1 MRGRRILQRSG
12 ANDEAS
18 QIAEGQGK
26 SLGFPRGQEARSK
39 TAGKKAVATKSA
51 RPDGALSS
59 RAPLDHFID
68 AAAHALALPIEP
80 AWKGAIRT
88 NLAVTLALAASFAEF
103 PLPDDA
109 EPAPVFVA

>member
-1 MRGRRILQRSG
+1 MTKRAKSPKAKAKASG
-12 ANDEAS
+12 ARA
-18 QIAEGQGK
+18 AK
-26 SLGFPRGQEARSK
+26 TARGQDPRTKAARSK
-39 TAGKKAVATKSA
+39 TAGKKAVRAKSA
-51 RPDGALSS
+51 RPDSALSS
-59 RAPLDHFID
+59 RAPLDHFVD
-68 AAAHALALPIEP
+68 AAAHALALTIEP

>member
-1 MRGRRILQRSG
+1 MTKRAKSPKTKAKASGFRAAKTARGK
-12 ANDEAS
+12 D
-18 QIAEGQGK
+18 
-26 SLGFPRGQEARSK
+26 PRSK
-39 TAGKKAVATKSA
+39 TAGKKAVGAKSA
-51 RPDGALSS
+51 RPDSAPLSGQ
-59 RAPLDHFID
+59 PLDHFID

>member
-1 MRGRRILQRSG
+1 MTKRAKSPKAKAKASG
-12 ANDEAS
+12 ARA
-18 QIAEGQGK
+18 AKTARGK
-26 SLGFPRGQEARSK
+26 DPRSKDPRSK
-39 TAGKKAVATKSA
+39 TAGKKAVGAKSA
-51 RPDGALSS
+51 RPDS
-59 RAPLDHFID
+59 APLDHFID

>member
-1 MRGRRILQRSG
+1 MTKRAKSPKAKTKASG
-12 ANDEAS
+12 ARA
-18 QIAEGQGK
+18 AK
-26 SLGFPRGQEARSK
+26 TARGQDPRSKDLRSK
-39 TAGKKAVATKSA
+39 TAGKQAVRAKAA
-51 RPDGALSS
+51 RPGSAPSS
-59 RAPLDHFID
+59 RQPLDHFID

>member
-1 MRGRRILQRSG
+1 MTKRAKSPKAKAKASG
-12 ANDEAS
+12 FRAAKT
-18 QIAEGQGK
+18 A
-26 SLGFPRGQEARSK
+26 RGQEARSK

-68 AAAHALALPIEP
+68 AAAHALAL
-80 AWKGAIRT
+80 
-88 NLAVTLALAASFAEF
+88 AASFAEF

>member
-1 MRGRRILQRSG
+1 MTKRAKSPKAKAKASG
-12 ANDEAS
+12 FRAAKT
-18 QIAEGQGK
+18 A
-26 SLGFPRGQEARSK
+26 RGQEARSK
-39 TAGKKAVATKSA
+39 TAGKKAVRAKSA
-51 RPDGALSS
+51 RPDSALSS

>member
-1 MRGRRILQRSG
+1 MTKRAKSPKAKAKASG
-12 ANDEAS
+12 ARA
-18 QIAEGQGK
+18 AK
-26 SLGFPRGQEARSK
+26 TARGQDARSK
-39 TAGKKAVATKSA
+39 TAGKNAVGAKTA
-51 RPDGALSS
+51 RPDSAPSS
-59 RAPLDHFID
+59 REPLDHFID

>member
-1 MRGRRILQRSG
+1 MTKRAKSPKAKAKASG
-12 ANDEAS
+12 ARA
-18 QIAEGQGK
+18 AK
-26 SLGFPRGQEARSK
+26 AARGQDARSK
-39 TAGKKAVATKSA
+39 TAGKKAVGAKSA
-51 RPDGALSS
+51 RPDSAPMSGQ
-59 RAPLDHFID
+59 PLDHFID

>member
-1 MRGRRILQRSG
+1 MTKRAKSPKAKAKASGFRAAKTARGK
-12 ANDEAS
+12 D
-18 QIAEGQGK
+18 
-26 SLGFPRGQEARSK
+26 PRSK
-39 TAGKKAVATKSA
+39 TAGKKAVGTKSA

>member
-1 MRGRRILQRSG
+1 MTKRAKSPKPKAKASG
-12 ANDEAS
+12 ARA
-18 QIAEGQGK
+18 AK
-26 SLGFPRGQEARSK
+26 TARGQDPRTK
-39 TAGKKAVATKSA
+39 TAGKSAVRAKSA
-51 RPDGALSS
+51 RSDGAPSS
-59 RAPLDHFID
+59 RQPLDHFID

-80 AWKGAIRT
+80 AWKDAVRT

>member
-1 MRGRRILQRSG
+1 MTKRAKSPKAKAKASG
-12 ANDEAS
+12 ARA
-18 QIAEGQGK
+18 AK
-26 SLGFPRGQEARSK
+26 TARGQDARSK
-39 TAGKKAVATKSA
+39 TAGKKAVGTKSA
-51 RPDGALSS
+51 RPDGAPLSG
-59 RAPLDHFID
+59 APLDHFID

-80 AWKGAIRT
+80 AWKGTIRT

>member
-1 MRGRRILQRSG
+1 MTKRAKSPKAKAKASG
-12 ANDEAS
+12 ARA
-18 QIAEGQGK
+18 AK
-26 SLGFPRGQEARSK
+26 TARGQDPRTKAARSK
-39 TAGKKAVATKSA
+39 TAGKKAVRAKSA
-51 RPDGALSS
+51 RPDSAPLSS
-59 RAPLDHFID
+59 QPLDHFID

-88 NLAVTLALAASFAEF
+88 NVAVTLALAASFVEF

>member
-1 MRGRRILQRSG
+1 MTKRAKSPKAKAKASG
-12 ANDEAS
+12 FRAAKT
-18 QIAEGQGK
+18 A
-26 SLGFPRGQEARSK
+26 RGQEARSK
-39 TAGKKAVATKSA
+39 TAGKNAVATKSA

>member
-1 MRGRRILQRSG
+1 MTKRAKSPKAKAKASG
-12 ANDEAS
+12 ARA
-18 QIAEGQGK
+18 AK
-26 SLGFPRGQEARSK
+26 TARGK
-39 TAGKKAVATKSA
+39 TAGKKAVRAKSA
-51 RPDGALSS
+51 RPDSALSS

>member
-1 MRGRRILQRSG
+1 MTKRAKSPKAKAKASG
-12 ANDEAS
+12 ARA
-18 QIAEGQGK
+18 AK
-26 SLGFPRGQEARSK
+26 TARGQDPRSKDLRSK
-39 TAGKKAVATKSA
+39 TAGKQAVRAKAA
-51 RPDGALSS
+51 RPGSAPSS
-59 RAPLDHFID
+59 PQPLDHFID

-80 AWKGAIRT
+80 AWTSAIRA

>member
-1 MRGRRILQRSG
+1 MTKRAKSPKAKAKASG
-12 ANDEAS
+12 FRAAK
-18 QIAEGQGK
+18 AA
-26 SLGFPRGQEARSK
+26 RGQDARSK
-39 TAGKKAVATKSA
+39 TAGKKAVGAKSA
-51 RPDGALSS
+51 RPDSAPMSGQ
-59 RAPLDHFID
+59 PLDHFID

>member
-1 MRGRRILQRSG
+1 MTKRAKSPKAKAKASG
-12 ANDEAS
+12 ARA
-18 QIAEGQGK
+18 AK
-26 SLGFPRGQEARSK
+26 TARGQDARSK
-39 TAGKKAVATKSA
+39 TAGKKAVGTKSA
-51 RPDGALSS
+51 RPDGAPLSG
-59 RAPLDHFID
+59 APLDHFVD
-68 AAAHALALPIEP
+68 AAAHALALTIEP

>member
-1 MRGRRILQRSG
+1 MTKRAKSPKAKAKASG
-12 ANDEAS
+12 ARA
-18 QIAEGQGK
+18 AKTARGK
-26 SLGFPRGQEARSK
+26 DPRGK
-39 TAGKKAVATKSA
+39 TAGKKAVRAKSA
-51 RPDGALSS
+51 RPDSAPSS
-59 RAPLDHFID
+59 REPLDHFID

-80 AWKGAIRT
+80 AWKDAIRT

>member
-1 MRGRRILQRSG
+1 RVPMTKRAKSPKAKAKASG
-12 ANDEAS
+12 ARA
-18 QIAEGQGK
+18 AKTARGK
-26 SLGFPRGQEARSK
+26 DPRSK
-39 TAGKKAVATKSA
+39 AAGKNAVRAKSA
-51 RPDGALSS
+51 RPDGAPSS

>member
-1 MRGRRILQRSG
+1 MTKRAKSPKAKAKASG
-12 ANDEAS
+12 FRAAKT
-18 QIAEGQGK
+18 A
-26 SLGFPRGQEARSK
+26 RGQEARSK
-39 TAGKKAVATKSA
+39 TAGKKAVRAKSA
-51 RPDGALSS
+51 RPDSAPSS

>member
-1 MRGRRILQRSG
+1 MTKRAKSPKAKAKASG
-12 ANDEAS
+12 ARAAKTARSKD
-18 QIAEGQGK
+18 
-26 SLGFPRGQEARSK
+26 PRSK
-39 TAGKKAVATKSA
+39 TAGKKAVRAKSA
-51 RPDGALSS
+51 RPDGAPLSGQ
-59 RAPLDHFID
+59 PLDHFID

>member
-1 MRGRRILQRSG
+1 MTKRAKSPKAKAKASGFRAAKTARGKDPRSK
-12 ANDEAS
+12 D
-18 QIAEGQGK
+18 
-26 SLGFPRGQEARSK
+26 PRSK
-39 TAGKKAVATKSA
+39 TAGKKAVRAKSA
-51 RPDGALSS
+51 RPDSAPLSGQ
-59 RAPLDHFID
+59 PLDHFID

>member
-1 MRGRRILQRSG
+1 MTKRAKSPKAKAKASG
-12 ANDEAS
+12 FRAAKT
-18 QIAEGQGK
+18 A
-26 SLGFPRGQEARSK
+26 RGQEARSK

-51 RPDGALSS
+51 RPDGAPLSG
-59 RAPLDHFID
+59 APLDHFID

-80 AWKGAIRT
+80 AWKGTIRT